1 MSMKNLPKIKACP
14 CGNVKYKDLSK
25 LARMQMRHI
34 TKLEKAIEETLELC
48 AYLKNEYPKKIN

>member
-1 MSMKNLPKIKACP
+1 MSMKNLPKIKPCP

-34 TKLEKAIEETLELC
+34 TKLEKAIKETVELC
-48 AYLKNEYPKKIN
+48 SYLKHKHPKKLN